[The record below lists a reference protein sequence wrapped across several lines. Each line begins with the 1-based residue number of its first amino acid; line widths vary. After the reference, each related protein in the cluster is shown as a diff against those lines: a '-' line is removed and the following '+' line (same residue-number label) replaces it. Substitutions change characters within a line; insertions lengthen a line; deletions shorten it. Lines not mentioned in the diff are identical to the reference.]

1 MQSHLPAISPEIDSV
16 EAHALFA
23 PFLDDLRAQLLV
35 AQAVRPRVKF
45 KKSGRQWRAFRP
57 LTRKGRRRSSSTT
70 KNPCGFISRPA
81 RVAHFRFSDA
91 DDGLSGRIESGRL
104 GSVEEIADAVVFLLT
119 GAA

>member
-57 LTRKGRRRSSSTT
+57 LTRKG
-70 KNPCGFISRPA
+70 PA
-81 RVAHFRFSDA
+81 FFVNDQKSMWFHFSAGKSGTFSIF
-91 DDGLSGRIESGRL
+91 RC
-104 GSVEEIADAVVFLLT
+104 
-119 GAA
+119 